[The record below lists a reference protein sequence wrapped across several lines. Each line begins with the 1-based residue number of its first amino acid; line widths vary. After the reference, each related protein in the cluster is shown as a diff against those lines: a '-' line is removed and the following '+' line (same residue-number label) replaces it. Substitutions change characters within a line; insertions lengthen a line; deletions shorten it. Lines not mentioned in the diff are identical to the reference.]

1 MRLTSTTR
9 GREHHLTIPRHASLK
24 VGTLS
29 AIVAD
34 VAAHLERDRDQVL
47 EELFGQ

>member
-1 MRLTSTTR
+1 MRLTTMKN
-9 GREHHLTIPRHASLK
+9 GEHHLTIPNHEALR

-34 VAAHLERDRDQVL
+34 VAAHHGMERDELLTR
-47 EELFGQ
+47 LFG

>member
-1 MRLTSTTR
+1 M
-9 GREHHLTIPRHASLK
+9 TISRHASLK

-47 EELFGQ
+47 